1 MYDMIS
7 NVPLAEAD
15 SWKQGSRVP
24 QEPDDYLEKS
34 VGRQVR
40 FALRSPNRPKDLQT
54 SSTEFSPDDLA
65 CNPNPVRAVT
75 SIFHADIRDIVPPI
89 HNPAAL
95 DENAKERRILTPTAE
110 WEGFVER
117 VREVDFYVKMI
128 NLESRSPLPTDHA
141 TFSIDDVSENDRH
154 LLKPGAIVR
163 WIIGRERLP
172 NGQIRKVSEL
182 YFRMLPAHTRT
193 DYRRAL
199 NKVNELLED
208 TVWDD
213 DSQAG

>member
-7 NVPLAEAD
+7 NVPLAGAA
-15 SWKQGSRVP
+15 SWKQSSRVP

-34 VGRQVR
+34 VARQAR
-40 FALRSPNRPKDLQT
+40 FALRSPNSPKDLQT
-54 SSTEFSPDDLA
+54 SSTEFSLHDLA
-65 CNPNPVRAVT
+65 CNPNPVRGVT
-75 SIFHADIRDIVPPI
+75 SIFDADIRDIVPPI

-95 DENAKERRILTPTAE
+95 YENPKEGRILTPTAE

-117 VREVDFYVKMI
+117 VGEVDFYVKMV
-128 NLESRSPLPTDHA
+128 NLESRSPLPTDQA
-141 TFSIDDVSENDRH
+141 TFSVDDVSENDRH

-172 NGQIRKVSEL
+172 SGQIRKVSEL
-182 YFRMLPAHTRT
+182 YFRMLPAHTRA